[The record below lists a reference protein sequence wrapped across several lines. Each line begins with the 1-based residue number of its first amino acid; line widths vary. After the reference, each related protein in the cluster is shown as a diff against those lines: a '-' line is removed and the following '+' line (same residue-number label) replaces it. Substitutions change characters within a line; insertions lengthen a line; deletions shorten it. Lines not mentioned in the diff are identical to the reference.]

1 MSQLPLTLSSPT
13 LLALILGLVLL
24 VVSIFILLRGRGLAV
39 IFRTIP
45 ALLLLVIALTLTL
58 GSLDI
63 MSYRQ
68 LLKETS
74 VATLHFEQISA
85 QTYSVML
92 IDKNNQR
99 HYFQLKGD
107 QWQMDARI
115 IRWHPNLARVGLK
128 PVYRMERLSGRYSDI
143 TQELDSKRTV
153 YPIDISRYGLDTWY
167 WFRQMK
173 WLHQWADASYGSAIY
188 VPMVDGA
195 IYEAK
200 MGYSGLSAHPVNDKS
215 RQAVTAWQ

>member
-1 MSQLPLTLSSPT
+1 MSHLPLTLTSPT
-13 LLALILGLVLL
+13 SLALILGIVLF
-24 VVSIFILLRGRGLAV
+24 VMSVFMLLRGRGLAV

-45 ALLLLVIALTLTL
+45 ALLLLVIAITLTL

-74 VATLHFEQISA
+74 VATLHFEQVST
-85 QTYSVML
+85 QTYNVML

-115 IRWHPNLARVGLK
+115 IRWHPNLARAGLK

-153 YPIDISRYGLDTWY
+153 YPIDTSSYGLDAWY

-173 WLHQWADASYGSAIY
+173 WLHQWVDASYGSATY
-188 VPMVDGA
+188 VPMVNGA

>member
-13 LLALILGLVLL
+13 SLALILGIVLF
-24 VVSIFILLRGRGLAV
+24 VMSIFMLLRGRGLAV

-45 ALLLLVIALTLTL
+45 ALLLLVIAVTLTL

-74 VATLHFEQISA
+74 VATLHFEQVST

-92 IDKNNQR
+92 IDKYNQR

-128 PVYRMERLSGRYSDI
+128 SVYRMERLSGRYSDI

-153 YPIDISRYGLDTWY
+153 YPIDTSSYGLDAWY

-173 WLHQWADASYGSAIY
+173 WLHQWVDASYGSATY

>member
-1 MSQLPLTLSSPT
+1 MSQLSSTLTSPT
-13 LLALILGLVLL
+13 LLALMVGIVLFI
-24 VVSIFILLRGRGLAV
+24 VSIFLLLKGRALGA
-39 IFRTIP
+39 IFRAIP
-45 ALLLLVIALTLTL
+45 ALLLLVIAITLTL

-74 VATLHFEQISA
+74 VATLHFEQVSA

-99 HYFQLKGD
+99 HYFQLNGD
-107 QWQMDARI
+107 QWQIDARI
-115 IRWHPNLARVGLK
+115 IRWHPNLARIGFK
-128 PVYRMERLSGRYSDI
+128 SIYRMERLSGRYSDI

-153 YPIDISRYGLDTWY
+153 YPIDISSYRLDTWY
-167 WFRQMK
+167 WFRQIK
-173 WLHQWADASYGSAIY
+173 WLHQWVDASYGSATY
-188 VPMVDGA
+188 VPMIDGA

>member
-1 MSQLPLTLSSPT
+1 MSQLPLTLFSPT

-24 VVSIFILLRGRGLAV
+24 VVSIFMLLRGRGLAV

-85 QTYSVML
+85 QTYNVML

-115 IRWHPNLARVGLK
+115 IRWHPSLARVGLK

-153 YPIDISRYGLDTWY
+153 YPIDISIYGLDTWY

-173 WLHQWADASYGSAIY
+173 WLHQWADASYGSATY

>member
-1 MSQLPLTLSSPT
+1 MSQLTSSLTSPT
-13 LLALILGLVLL
+13 LLALMLGIVLF
-24 VVSIFILLRGRGLAV
+24 VVSVFMLLKGRALGT
-39 IFRTIP
+39 IFRAVP
-45 ALLLLVIALTLTL
+45 ALLLLVIAITLTL

-63 MSYRQ
+63 TGYRQ
-68 LLKETS
+68 YLKETS
-74 VATLHFEQISA
+74 VATLHFEQVSA

-99 HYFQLKGD
+99 YYFQLNGD

-115 IRWHPNLARVGLK
+115 IRWHPNLARVGFK

-153 YPIDISRYGLDTWY
+153 YSIDISNYGLDTWY

-173 WLHQWADASYGSAIY
+173 WLHQWVDASYGSATY
-188 VPMVDGA
+188 VPMIDGA
-195 IYEAK
+195 IYEARI
-200 MGYSGLSAHPVNDKS
+200 GYSGLSAHPLNDKS
-215 RQAVTAWQ
+215 KQAVTVWQ